1 MKYLL
6 ILSLLLTCNTPKLVV
21 IDRCDEQVMNQW
33 VQVCVDE
40 YKPSNRRELEYYR
53 EHCLEKA
60 KKLFYHK
67 DSFVVCGGDTTKWSV
82 TPVRIKN
89 RITNIKR

>member
-21 IDRCDEQVMNQW
+21 IDRCDEEAMNNFLK
-33 VQVCVDE
+33 VCIDE
-40 YKPSNRRELEYYR
+40 YNPANRRELDYFSEICR
-53 EHCLEKA
+53 DRA

-67 DSFVVCGGDTTKWSV
+67 DSVVVCGKDTTKWNV